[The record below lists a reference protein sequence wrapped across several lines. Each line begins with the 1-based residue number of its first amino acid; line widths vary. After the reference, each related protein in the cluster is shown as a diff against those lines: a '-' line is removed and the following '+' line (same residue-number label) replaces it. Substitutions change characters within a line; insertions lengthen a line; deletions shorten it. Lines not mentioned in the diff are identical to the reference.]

1 MNVSLNEEEGLVSP
15 TVAPET
21 APPVEQVGAQLKAAR
36 EAAGLKVSELARL
49 LRLGERQ
56 IEALEQGNWSSL
68 PGSTFVRGFVR
79 NYARAVQL
87 DPTPLLAQLEGETK
101 LEAPNLE
108 MPASTHVTMPGQ
120 GRALNKDVLTVAAGL
135 VLVLGAVAA
144 YFFMPDEFWIQ
155 KPPAEAAVA
164 VEAQPA
170 PVPAL
175 APAPGEPLFPPAESQ
190 GAVTGGGQEVAPVT
204 PKPLEMKPEASAPAP
219 ASSQVVP
226 AQPVTPAVALPAA
239 PAVPAAAVAPAVVP
253 MATGGVTASFSFA
266 RDSWVEVR
274 DKDNNL
280 IVSRLHQAG
289 STRDIS
295 GAPPLSIVVGNASH
309 VKLQYKGKDVP
320 LQPNAE
326 SDVARLTLP

>member
-1 MNVSLNEEEGLVSP
+1 MNASVNEEEVLASSP
-15 TVAPET
+15 AEPEAAQPVA
-21 APPVEQVGAQLKAAR
+21 QVGAQLRAAR

-56 IEALEQGNWSSL
+56 IEALEQGDWSSL

-87 DPTPLLAQLEGETK
+87 DAAPLLAQLEGETK
-101 LEAPNLE
+101 LVAPPLE
-108 MPASTHVTMPGQ
+108 LPVSTHVTMPGQ

-135 VLVLGAVAA
+135 VLVLAAVAA
-144 YFFMPDEFWIQ
+144 YFFLPDEFWIQ
-155 KPPAEAAVA
+155 KPPAQVQLPLET
-164 VEAQPA
+164 Q
-170 PVPAL
+170 PVPV
-175 APAPGEPLFPPAESQ
+175 PAPGEPLFPPAETP
-190 GAVTGGGQEVAPVT
+190 GAAGSQEVAPPASAPVEV
-204 PKPLEMKPEASAPAP
+204 KPAAAAPATVVNPAPAQPAPLPVAPVAPAP
-219 ASSQVVP
+219 A
-226 AQPVTPAVALPAA
+226 APAA
-239 PAVPAAAVAPAVVP
+239 VLPSAPVP
-253 MATGGVTASFSFA
+253 TGGVTASFSFA

-295 GAPPLSIVVGNASH
+295 GVPPLSIVVGNASH